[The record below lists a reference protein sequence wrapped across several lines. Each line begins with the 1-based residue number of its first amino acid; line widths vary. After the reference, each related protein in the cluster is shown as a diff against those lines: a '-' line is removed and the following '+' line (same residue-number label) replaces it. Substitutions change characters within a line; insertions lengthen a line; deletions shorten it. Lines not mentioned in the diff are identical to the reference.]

1 MTSDIDRERLVTL
14 GLDYLREA
22 EALEAAAPVNSVGT
36 IE

>member
-1 MTSDIDRERLVTL
+1 VTL